1 MTTMCKFP
9 NMKMLVG
16 LLIGC
21 SLFQFSIANAQ
32 PTKGLTREE
41 AKILEEVVNNTVREY
56 GVIESA
62 SSVEIRSPIAGTI
75 IYLVND
81 GSRVS
86 KGDRII
92 ALDSSVIKEKA
103 DLQKI
108 KLAATKTER
117 LAAENDLRRCELAL
131 SNGITLGEKK
141 VQFAK
146 MKLDLFQGEGGEHQ
160 TLSENHREKIRVAE
174 KQVAFYTEAIA
185 YTQKNLQS
193 GAGDTSSV
201 KKFELELFA
210 TLAEVKSLRR
220 TEALLEQKQMVRI
233 AELELLTS
241 EQKSEVAM
249 AVIELQS
256 ELELSKKK
264 LQAAELAV
272 EGDQA
277 KLAALVKKIAS
288 TVLVAPQDGVVVFPT
303 NPARRSRSA
312 IMEIGVAVGQ
322 RQPILKIAD
331 IENFQVAVNV
341 HETMIRRIQIGQTA
355 SVRLDASPGRI
366 LQGKVLRINNT
377 PEIPVFSQ
385 ESVKEYKVMIS
396 VPNPQQELKIGLT
409 AMVEIKAP
417 RKTPSGGR

>member
-1 MTTMCKFP
+1 MCKFP
-9 NMKMLVG
+9 NVKMLVG

-41 AKILEEVVNNTVREY
+41 AKILEEAVNNTVREY

-81 GSRVS
+81 GTRVS

-117 LAAENDLRRCELAL
+117 LAAENDFRRCELAL

-146 MKLDLFQGEGGEHQ
+146 MKLDLLQGEGGEHQ
-160 TLSENHREKIRVAE
+160 TLSENHREKIQVAE
-174 KQVAFYTEAIA
+174 KQVAFYTDAIA
-185 YTQKNLQS
+185 DTQKSLQS
-193 GAGDTSSV
+193 GAGNTIALR
-201 KKFELELFA
+201 KYELDLFA
-210 TLAEVKSLRR
+210 ARAEIKSLRR
-220 TEALLEQKQMVRI
+220 TEALLEQKHLVKI
-233 AELELLTS
+233 AELELQSS

-249 AVIELQS
+249 ATLELQS
-256 ELELSKKK
+256 ELEQSEKK
-264 LQAAELAV
+264 LQAADLAV
-272 EGDQA
+272 ETEQE

-288 TVLVAPQDGVVVFPT
+288 TVLFAPQDGVVVFPT
-303 NPARRSRSA
+303 NSARRSRAA

-355 SVRLDASPGRI
+355 SVRLDASPDRI

-385 ESVKEYKVMIS
+385 ESVKKYKVMIS
-396 VPNPQQELKIGLT
+396 VTNPQQELKIGLT

-417 RKTPSGGR
+417 RKTPGGGR

>member
-1 MTTMCKFP
+1 MCKFP
-9 NMKMLVG
+9 NVKMLVG

-92 ALDSSVIKEKA
+92 ALDSSVIKEEA

-174 KQVAFYTEAIA
+174 KQVAFYTDAIA

-241 EQKSEVAM
+241 EQKSEV
-249 AVIELQS
+249 
-256 ELELSKKK
+256 SKPRHQER
-264 LQAAELAV
+264 LFS
-272 EGDQA
+272 G
-277 KLAALVKKIAS
+277 S
-288 TVLVAPQDGVVVFPT
+288 G
-303 NPARRSRSA
+303 SRWS
-312 IMEIGVAVGQ
+312 I
-322 RQPILKIAD
+322 
-331 IENFQVAVNV
+331 
-341 HETMIRRIQIGQTA
+341 H
-355 SVRLDASPGRI
+355 
-366 LQGKVLRINNT
+366 
-377 PEIPVFSQ
+377 PE
-385 ESVKEYKVMIS
+385 
-396 VPNPQQELKIGLT
+396 PN
-409 AMVEIKAP
+409 
-417 RKTPSGGR
+417 